1 MTEQRRVLITGAS
14 GTMGRILLDRPARE
28 GWTYTLLD
36 PVAPEISGLAN
47 RDDVTVVEG
56 DVADAQAVD
65 VAIRGVTDVV
75 HLGALSVEDYWED
88 ILRVNIGGTRNLL
101 EAAAAHAVG
110 RFVFASS
117 NHAVGCYTPA
127 DAGPN
132 GLADNAEARP
142 DTYYGWSK
150 AAGEDLLRLYCE
162 RSQMRGVAI
171 RIGHCFPEPL
181 TGPRLPFWLSPRD
194 ARALLDACLLNDIA
208 PFQTVWGSSANTR
221 SWLSL
226 AGGQRIGFVSADDSE
241 QFADRFAPES
251 IAIDP
256 DGPLGAHFVSVPL
269 GVPMRT
275 R

>member
-1 MTEQRRVLITGAS
+1 MTAERRVLITGAS
-14 GTMGRILLDRPARE
+14 GTMGRILLDRPERQ
-28 GWTYTLLD
+28 GWSYVLFD
-36 PVAPEISGLAN
+36 PVAPEIEGLAD
-47 RDDVTVVEG
+47 RGDIAVVTG
-56 DVADAQAVD
+56 DVSDAQAV
-65 VAIRGVTDVV
+65 ASAMQGVTDVV

-101 EAAAAHAVG
+101 EAAAAQGVG

-117 NHAVGCYTPA
+117 NHAVGCYTPS
-127 DAGPN
+127 DAGPA
-132 GLADNAEARP
+132 GLADDAEARP

-162 RSQMRGVAI
+162 RTQMRGVVI

-194 ARALLDACLLNDIA
+194 ARALLDACLENDIA

-226 AGGQRIGFVSADDSE
+226 EGGKKIGFVSADDSE
-241 QFADRFAPES
+241 QFVDRFPADS